1 MGVAT
6 LFMGWHAQRAEISY
20 EFTKFVP
27 DSHPDMVYFN
37 TFLEQYGQDD
47 NLFVVGVSDSSLYSP
62 LSFTR
67 YQYLTK
73 ALEELPG
80 ISRVVS
86 LGNVRALTKD
96 TTNTTFSLSPIFE
109 SSFHTQ
115 EELNSVLQ
123 QAQDQRLFSD
133 QILNANN
140 GATITIVSITKK
152 INNSEDRNLLIKD
165 IMMLADQF
173 TDATGIDVYYAGL
186 PYLRS
191 IMTGKVQAEL
201 RLFLLLSVI
210 ITGLILLAF
219 FRSFR
224 AVLFPMAIIG
234 VVIVWIMGTLVLF
247 GYKITI
253 LTALIP
259 PVIVVIGIPNS
270 VYLLNRYHQ
279 LYQQHGNKIKAISE
293 VIRKIGLVT
302 LITNATT
309 AIGFLVLLSTD
320 IRPLREFGIVAG
332 LNILATF
339 VVSMVVVPAF
349 FSWMPAPN
357 PRQLRHLRFK
367 TLNGL
372 LKVLEILVRLR
383 RRWIYVATVGII
395 VLSIIGVTQLNSV
408 VFLADDL
415 PESSGLKDDLIWFE
429 KNFEGIMPLELVV
442 DTGQPRGIL
451 RSSNLKKLGELE
463 EFLGQLPYISQPI
476 SLIGVMK
483 AANQALHN
491 GDSYYFR
498 MPTSQDRLFMQRY
511 FRTNEDNPGL
521 LKALVDSDFQTMRIS
536 LKVADIGSIRM
547 DSLLENAIQPKID
560 SLFADTDV
568 SITPTGTTLLFIRG
582 NKFMVENLRVS
593 LLLAFIIIAIIMGL
607 LFRNTRMILISL
619 VPNLIPL
626 LITAGLMGY
635 AGIPLKPSTALIF
648 SIAFGISVD
657 DSIHFLAKY
666 RQELFALNFRVRPA
680 VSKTILETGS
690 SMMYTSIIL
699 FAGFV
704 IFSFSEFGGTIS
716 LGILTSATLLI
727 AMLTNLIL
735 LPSLIL
741 DFDSGKRKTNIRPI
755 IEDYDDEPYLEEPD
769 EELIAGS
776 FSGLGVDPTP
786 VQEEIKPDKQ
796 VTDFSP

>member
-123 QAQDQRLFSD
+123 QAQDQRLFSN

-173 TDATGIDVYYAGL
+173 TDATGINVYYAGL

-383 RRWIYVATVGII
+383 RRWVYVATVGII

-451 RSSNLKKLGELE
+451 RSSNLKKLGKLE
-463 EFLGQLPYISQPI
+463 EFLGKLPYISQPI

-786 VQEEIKPDKQ
+786 VQEEIKPEKQ

>member
-383 RRWIYVATVGII
+383 RRWVYVATVGII